1 MIGYDEALALIR
13 AQCARLPCERIGA
26 ARALGR
32 VLASAID
39 SGEDLPPFA
48 NSAMDGFALRVGSSP
63 LDAGMQWDVIG
74 ASAAGDAQ
82 AHAGDGAWE
91 IMTGACL
98 PEGMDSVIPVEQIEV
113 LARDADGRPARIA
126 LRAEVLPGQHVR
138 RRGEDVARGA
148 RVIDAGTC
156 LAAEHLAVLASLG
169 VAEVEVIRRPR
180 VALLNTGRELVDDP
194 CQVLAPGQI
203 RNSNGPLLAARLRAA
218 GADLVAQQVV
228 GDDAHAFVTALDEVL
243 ASGVDLVLSTGAVSM
258 GRHDFIPDV
267 LRAQGAQIL
276 FHKVRIRPGKPLLF
290 AQLAGGALFFGLPG
304 NPVSSVV
311 GLRFFVEPALRV
323 LLGMAQERALRVRLA
338 NSAGKPVALRRHLKA
353 RLHCDAQGQLTAQVL
368 GGQESFK
375 LAPLLQANAWVV
387 IDEDAGEV
395 APGALVRIY
404 GLGHLQSA
412 GLEGWEA

>member
-13 AQCARLPCERIGA
+13 AQCARLPCERVAA

-48 NSAMDGFALRVGSSP
+48 NSAMDGFALRVGSQT
-63 LDAGMQWDVIG
+63 LTAGTELDVIG

-82 AHAGDGAWE
+82 AAARDGAWE

-98 PEGMDSVIPVEQIEV
+98 PEGMDSVIPVEQVEV
-113 LARDADGRPARIA
+113 LARDAEDRPRRIA
-126 LRAEVLPGQHVR
+126 LRADVTPGQHVR
-138 RRGEDVARGA
+138 ARGEDVARGA

-156 LAAEHLAVLASLG
+156 LAAEHLAVLAALG
-169 VAEVEVIRRPR
+169 VAEVDVVRRPR

-194 CQVLAPGQI
+194 RQPLAPGQI
-203 RNSNGPLLAARLRAA
+203 RNSNGPLLGARLRAA
-218 GADLVAQQVV
+218 GAELVAQQVV
-228 GDDAHAFVTALDEVL
+228 GDDAQAFVTALDEVL
-243 ASGVDLVLSTGAVSM
+243 ASRADLVLSTGAVSM
-258 GRHDFIPDV
+258 GRYDFIPDV
-267 LRAQGAQIL
+267 LRAQGARIL
-276 FHKVRIRPGKPLLF
+276 FHKVRIRPGKPILL
-290 AQLAGGALFFGLPG
+290 ARLAGGALFFGLPG

-311 GLRFFVEPALRV
+311 GLRFFVEPALRA
-323 LLGMAQERALRVRLA
+323 LLGMVHERALRVRLA

-353 RLHCDAQGQLTAQVL
+353 RLHADAQGQLAVQVL

-395 APGALVRIY
+395 APGTLVAVY
-404 GLGHLQSA
+404 GLGHLQPA
-412 GLEGWEA
+412 ALEGALR